1 MSLRLCLYQGL
12 ECRGPYSFILLRR
25 MQIKLM
31 NEMGIGRQKM
41 LPRAADGYKSH
52 PFAFHI
58 DEVKALTLSHL
69 LQQRFIVVKASQH
82 VIDLLLTNDRRVMRL
97 PGGLGQ
103 TEDFGY
109 IGFASEIQLQFHA
122 SKFPLLYGNTPM
134 SEHLLHSIQLSTG
147 LEIGTH
153 KEKPLHAQLDFSLNS
168 GEIMLLVGRNGVGK
182 SVLLRTL
189 AGMQAPLKGS
199 VQIQG
204 QALGKLSE
212 SQRAACV
219 SMVLATPPQDLRLSV
234 LEVVMSG
241 RFRFASSFK
250 GYRGEDESIARNWL
264 NKMGLENWSDRLFL
278 SLSDGEKQKVML
290 ARCWAQDTP
299 LLLLDEP
306 LAFLDYPSR
315 KEFLELLTS
324 LCREQ
329 GKAAI
334 YSSHDL
340 SLSLQHCSSVLHLKQ
355 QGHAYYSD
363 PSELSGDQWMLD

>member
-1 MSLRLCLYQGL
+1 
-12 ECRGPYSFILLRR
+12 
-25 MQIKLM
+25 MQIKLV
-31 NEMGIGRQKM
+31 NEVRIGGQKVFS
-41 LPRAADGYKSH
+41 RAADGYKSH
-52 PFAFHI
+52 PFALQS
-58 DEVKALTLSHL
+58 DEVKALTLAHL
-69 LQQRFIVVKASQH
+69 LQQGLVVVKASQH
-82 VIDLLLTNDRRVMRL
+82 VIDLLLTNDRRVMGL
-97 PGGLGQ
+97 PRGLGQ

-109 IGFASEIQLQFHA
+109 IGFGSEIQLQFHA

-147 LEIGTH
+147 LEIGTN
-153 KEKPLHAQLDFSLNS
+153 KEKTLHAQLDFSLSS

-189 AGMQAPLKGS
+189 AGMQAPLMGS
-199 VQIQG
+199 VEIQG
-204 QALGKLSE
+204 QAINTLSE

-234 LEVVMSG
+234 LEVVLSG
-241 RFRFASSFK
+241 RFRFASSIK
-250 GYRGEDESIARNWL
+250 GYQREDESIARTWL
-264 NKMGLENWSDRLFL
+264 NKMGLEDWSDRLFL

-324 LCREQ
+324 LCREH

-340 SLSLQHCSSVLHLKQ
+340 SLSLQHCSSVLHLKR